1 MAEIHSLIL
10 KSDSREIKEAARD
23 LDKLSTSATTAD
35 NKTDKLGKTTQGTSV
50 AMAGMKTVLGTVV
63 AALGT
68 VELAK
73 YADTWTNIN
82 SQLTLATK
90 STLEFKIAHQEL
102 FQIAQE
108 SRQELEATVG
118 LYSRMAR
125 ATEDLGVSQQSVLSV
140 TEIVNKSLVISGANA
155 GEASSAITQLGQAM
169 AGGVLR
175 GEEFNAISEN
185 GSRIAQA
192 LADSLGVTRGE
203 LRKMAEQGQLT
214 SKIVIDALL
223 KQSSTIDKEFN
234 KMGITIDQSI
244 TVANNSLLR
253 LIGRMDEASGVS
265 RSTAETIVGLSDFI
279 GEHTDDIA
287 EFAADTVRVFKV
299 VGIGL
304 AQLVAYHMLSW
315 AKLEHAAL
323 STTEDFLNHIMAA
336 ITNAQNQLAD
346 SFLGKALGAE
356 KTVFSKISLGAQ
368 TAKVEVESLQNSIM
382 KMGIETNMLMS
393 DIARDTMA
401 GRSASS
407 SSLSTTSSKAGTVA
421 GAAGGAAT
429 DTKGA
434 ATDTKGAAA
443 LLSPTLTEYEEYL
456 QNLKDKKAELL
467 ETLYPTEDLITQRET
482 QEALISYLFSE
493 GMITDQQRKDAM
505 IMSEQRYQD
514 SLTKIF
520 QSGYNQREAFA
531 AMSMENQTKTV
542 LNEMIAMTDGVA
554 SENRAMFEINKA
566 ARLAEAVMELQA
578 GVSKTFNAYPYPYNI
593 GMAALHLASGIS
605 NIASIAKS
613 SFTSKSA
620 SGSVAGGAKS
630 APKVETAT
638 PTTQV
643 SQTAQAAPQATPI
656 QVTISLGDDD
666 MIIST
671 ASVRKLIEQI
681 NETAGDMGAQIRIA

>member
-35 NKTDKLGKTTQGTSV
+35 KKTDKLGKTTQGTSV

-82 SQLTLATK
+82 SQLILATK

-108 SRQELEATVG
+108 SRQELEATVS

-214 SKIVIDALL
+214 SKVVIDALL
-223 KQSSTIDKEFN
+223 KQSGTIDKEFS

-265 RSTAETIVGLSDFI
+265 RSTAETIVGLSNFI

-287 EFAADTVRVFKV
+287 EFAADTVRAFKV

-323 STTEDFLNHIMAA
+323 STTEDFLNHIMSMV
-336 ITNAQNQLAD
+336 TEAQNQLAD
-346 SFLGKALGAE
+346 TFLGKALGAE

-401 GRSASS
+401 GRSASA
-407 SSLSTTSSKAGTVA
+407 SSLSTIPPPPGGNGGAGGGGSGGGTSNAGT
-421 GAAGGAAT
+421 G
-429 DTKGA
+429 TKGA
-434 ATDTKGAAA
+434 ASG
-443 LLSPTLTEYEEYL
+443 LLSPSISEYEEYL

-467 ETLYPTEDLITQRET
+467 ETLYPTEDLIAQKET
-482 QEALISYLFSE
+482 QNALISHLFE
-493 GMITDQQRKDAM
+493 TDMITDQQRKDAM
-505 IMSEQRYQD
+505 LMSEQQYQD
-514 SLTKIF
+514 SLTQIF
-520 QSGYNQREAFA
+520 QSGHNQREAVA
-531 AMSMENQTKTV
+531 AMSMRNQVNTV
-542 LNEMIAMTDGVA
+542 ISEMINMTQGVA
-554 SENRAMFEINKA
+554 TQNKAMFEINKIASTAQAILQTYEA
-566 ARLAEAVMELQA
+566 A
-578 GVSKTFNAYPYPYNI
+578 SNAYTWGAAI
-593 GMAALHLASGIS
+593 GGPVVGATMAAIATAAQVAKVQSIMATSFGTSSASGIAPS
-605 NIASIAKS
+605 QIGTSPTVVASPS
-613 SFTSKSA
+613 TQ
-620 SGSVAGGAKS
+620 
-630 APKVETAT
+630 
-638 PTTQV
+638 PTTQ
-643 SQTAQAAPQATPI
+643 AAPV

-681 NETAGDMGAQIRIA
+681 NETAGDMGAQIRIV